1 MVDQARAGGP
11 HPDAYA
17 EADSLRL
24 ADRLEGKLLIIHGTS
39 DVNATFSASMKLI
52 EAFTRAG
59 KHYDLVVL
67 PEQPHG
73 VVGPGGSY
81 MLEWM
86 AHYFV
91 EHLQPVW

>member
-1 MVDQARAGGP
+1 
-11 HPDAYA
+11 
-17 EADSLRL
+17 
-24 ADRLEGKLLIIHGTS
+24 
-39 DVNATFSASMKLI
+39 MKLI